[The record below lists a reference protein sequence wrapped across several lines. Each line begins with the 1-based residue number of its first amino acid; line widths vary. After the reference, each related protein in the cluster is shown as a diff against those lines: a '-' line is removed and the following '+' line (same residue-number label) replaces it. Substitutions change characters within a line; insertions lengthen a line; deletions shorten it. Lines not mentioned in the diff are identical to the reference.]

1 VADVRCVTRSAVFLG
16 RQDLCALTACQNRSN
31 YCGRFIRESFMR
43 ILPTGH
49 FSPKPLA
56 LHITLALLALNLAN
70 IACVQAETRPMPWEA
85 TPPPHVIEDRLRL
98 DVSVWNMNVDSFLR
112 ADPTP
117 SQPGTSLDGESDV
130 GLAKNSV
137 RPDIELALLPGKRQ
151 LIRINGFSS
160 RRSGTAVLTQ
170 DIKFDDQTYRTNQL
184 VKSTLNLDM
193 LGVGYAYR
201 LLKAPR
207 YELDLGLD
215 VQIASVEANVFTPGF
230 QREADEGVVPIP
242 LLDAEGRWDVWRK
255 WQLVGRYR
263 WLSAHGN
270 DVKGSVADWR
280 AGVQW
285 QYDPHLAIG
294 LHYRSFNIS
303 VDSSS
308 NSHPGAVR
316 LDYKGL
322 QLGVRASM

>member
-1 VADVRCVTRSAVFLG
+1 
-16 RQDLCALTACQNRSN
+16 
-31 YCGRFIRESFMR
+31 
-43 ILPTGH
+43 
-49 FSPKPLA
+49 
-56 LHITLALLALNLAN
+56 
-70 IACVQAETRPMPWEA
+70 
-85 TPPPHVIEDRLRL
+85 
-98 DVSVWNMNVDSFLR
+98 
-112 ADPTP
+112 
-117 SQPGTSLDGESDV
+117 
-130 GLAKNSV
+130 
-137 RPDIELALLPGKRQ
+137 
-151 LIRINGFSS
+151 
-160 RRSGTAVLTQ
+160 
-170 DIKFDDQTYRTNQL
+170 
-184 VKSTLNLDM
+184 
-193 LGVGYAYR
+193 
-201 LLKAPR
+201 
-207 YELDLGLD
+207 
-215 VQIASVEANVFTPGF
+215 
-230 QREADEGVVPIP
+230 
-242 LLDAEGRWDVWRK
+242 VWRK